1 MSKPN
6 KVKVWEWSTGKQ
18 AHFHD
23 TYWWDKTDLVDAE
36 LVQGCRWL
44 ADVLNGLRKNHDNI
58 EVTINHKIVL
68 FEDSETFERWM
79 GVSPN
84 LNEALLAAC
93 LKYMEAK

>member
-1 MSKPN
+1 MNEPK
-6 KVKVWEWSTGKQ
+6 KADYIRVWEFATGENEGRPIHLWLP
-18 AHFHD
+18 AP
-23 TYWWDKTDLVDAE
+23 E
-36 LVQGCRWL
+36 LSSPQWL
-44 ADVLNGLRKNHDNI
+44 SDVLNGLRKNHDNI

-84 LNEALLAAC
+84 LNEALLTAC